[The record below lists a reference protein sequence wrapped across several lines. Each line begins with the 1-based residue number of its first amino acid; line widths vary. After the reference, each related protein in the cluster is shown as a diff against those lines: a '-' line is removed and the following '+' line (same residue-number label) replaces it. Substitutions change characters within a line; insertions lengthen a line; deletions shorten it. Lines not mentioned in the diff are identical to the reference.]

1 LLLLLFIILICI
13 KRNLFVQ
20 NKTIIMKNLC
30 RILFISS
37 TFLLYHVDTWAQS
50 EQKIMIVTTVESIIP
65 GGMGRSSVI
74 ITDENGKS
82 TSEDLKNFYSMIGI
96 TFDNIT
102 KNSEDVVGILNKLSA
117 EGWSLLQTS
126 TGV

>member
-1 LLLLLFIILICI
+1 
-13 KRNLFVQ
+13 
-20 NKTIIMKNLC
+20 MKNLC

-65 GGMGRSSVI
+65 GGMGRSRVI